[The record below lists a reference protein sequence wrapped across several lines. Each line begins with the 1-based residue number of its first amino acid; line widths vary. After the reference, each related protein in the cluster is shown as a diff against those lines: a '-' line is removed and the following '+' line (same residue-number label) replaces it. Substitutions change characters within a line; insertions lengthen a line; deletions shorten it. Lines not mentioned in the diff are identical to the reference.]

1 MRQNLPVTGREVRLP
16 AGESI
21 ISTTNLKGQI
31 TFINKTFCDVS
42 GFAEEELIGQP
53 HNLVRHPDMPPEA
66 FADLWDTLHA
76 GRPWN
81 GLVKNRCKNGDH
93 YWVDA
98 FAMPVKR
105 DGKVVA
111 YISVR
116 HQATAEQA
124 QGAEALYRRIRTGQV
139 KLRRSLLQRI
149 YDMNLRGRFHLAM
162 VISALPAIVAMTL
175 ALAGMVGPWYV
186 VTASVVSLIL
196 DGILVAW
203 MNRDILKALHLSTE
217 LLGRAAIGDLT
228 GSLKIRTRDQMGLL
242 GVAASNMVVSMRS
255 LMQTAAGMAEAAET
269 AARNLA
275 QASDELS
282 RSTSAQAAASE
293 EIAGSM
299 AQIAANIDQNTGNA
313 DQTDTIAAA
322 STQAAQTG
330 AGAMNQA
337 LESMRVIADKV
348 KVVEDIAWQTNLLA
362 LNAAIEAAR
371 AGESGRGF
379 AVVAEEVRRLADRS
393 ESAANE
399 IAALSSDGVAIADH
413 ASATLMAVLPET
425 RRTAELVQDIA
436 QASREQSAG
445 VGQVSAG
452 ILQIDKVAQQ
462 NAATCEQ
469 ISGMSQALLEQ
480 AQRQKKLVGHFRLAE
495 H

>member
-42 GFAEEELIGQP
+42 GFAEEELIGRP
-53 HNLVRHPDMPPEA
+53 HNLVRHPDMPPAA
-66 FADLWDTLHA
+66 FQDLWDTLES

-81 GLVKNRCKNGDH
+81 GIVKNRCKNGDH

-105 DGKVVA
+105 DGRVVA

-116 HQATAEQA
+116 HQASPEQA
-124 QGAEALYRRIRTGQV
+124 QAAEALYRQVRSGQAT
-139 KLRRSLLQRI
+139 LRRSLLSRL
-149 YDMNLRGRFHLAM
+149 YDMNLRSRFHLAM
-162 VISALPAIVAMTL
+162 VISALPAVGAMVL
-175 ALAGMVGPWYV
+175 ALTGMVGPWYV
-186 VTASVVSLIL
+186 VIASLISLAL
-196 DGILVAW
+196 DGVLVAW

-255 LMQTAAGMAEAAET
+255 LMHTAAGMAEAAESV
-269 AARNLA
+269 ASHLA
-275 QASDELS
+275 QASTELS
-282 RSTSAQAAASE
+282 RSTSAHAAASE
-293 EIAGSM
+293 EIASSM
-299 AQIAANIDQNTGNA
+299 AQIAANIDQNTDNA

-322 STQAAQTG
+322 STEAAQTG
-330 AGAMNQA
+330 AEAMGQA
-337 LESMRVIADKV
+337 LESMRVIAEKV

-371 AGESGRGF
+371 AGDSGRGF

-399 IAALSSDGVAIADH
+399 IAKLSSEGVTVADR
-413 ASATLMAVLPET
+413 ASSSLMAVLPET
-425 RRTAELVQDIA
+425 RRTAALVQDIA
-436 QASREQSAG
+436 QASREQSTG

-452 ILQIDKVAQQ
+452 IRQIDKVAQQ
-462 NAATCEQ
+462 NAATCEE
-469 ISGMSQALLEQ
+469 ISGMSQTLLEQ
-480 AQRQKKLVGHFRLAE
+480 AQRQKKLVGHFKLAA
-495 H
+495 